1 MITLLEVN
9 TYASMLLECVAN
21 ANRERANEIFVA
33 LENKTKDRREVLAK
47 LEARA
52 TESGSDNSWNRYE
65 STDDAYAYAEELAN
79 LALELSSG
87 DSDLEDIEWQVSD
100 LESNTRKEAF
110 YRLERSQW

>member
-1 MITLLEVN
+1 MIALLEVN

-21 ANRERANEIFVA
+21 ANRERADEIFVA
-33 LENKTKDRREVLAK
+33 LEKKTQDRREVLAK

-65 STDDAYAYAEELAN
+65 SVDEAYAYAEELAN

-87 DSDLEDIEWQVSD
+87 DSDFDDLEWQIRDLEDK
-100 LESNTRKEAF
+100 TKREAF
-110 YRLERSQW
+110 YRLERAQW